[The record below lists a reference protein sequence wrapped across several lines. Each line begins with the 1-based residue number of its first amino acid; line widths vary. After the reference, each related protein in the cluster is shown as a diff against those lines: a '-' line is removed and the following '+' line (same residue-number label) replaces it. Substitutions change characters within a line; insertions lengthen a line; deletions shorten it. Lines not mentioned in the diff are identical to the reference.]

1 MLRLT
6 EVKLPLDHPEDEIKS
21 AILKKLQITP
31 EELISYSI
39 FKRSYDARKK
49 GEITLVYILDVE
61 TTPETTLLK
70 RLKKDPHV
78 MVTPDMS
85 YRPVAKAPSNLAIR
99 PIVIGTG
106 PCGLFAGLMLAQMGF
121 RPIIL
126 ERGKQVRDRT
136 ADTFN
141 FWKKKSDF

>member
-21 AILKKLQITP
+21 AILKKLQITD

-49 GEITLVYILDVE
+49 GDITLVYILDVE
-61 TTPETTLLK
+61 TTQETHLLK

-78 MVTPDMS
+78 MATPDMT
-85 YRPVAKAPSNLAIR
+85 YRPVAQAPSNLAIR

-121 RPIIL
+121 CPIIL
-126 ERGKQVRDRT
+126 ERGKKVRDRT
-136 ADTFN
+136 ADTFG
-141 FWKKKSDF
+141 FSRSHC

>member
-6 EVKLPLDHPEDEIKS
+6 EIKLPLDHAPEEIKV
-21 AILKKLQITP
+21 AILKKLQILAH
-31 EELISYSI
+31 ELVSYSI

-49 GEITLVYILDVE
+49 SNILLVYILDVE
-61 TTPETTLLK
+61 TTHNAQILK

-78 MVTPDMS
+78 VMTPDMS
-85 YRPVAKAPSNLAIR
+85 YRLVAKAPEDFTRR
-99 PIVIGTG
+99 PIVVGTG

-126 ERGKQVRDRT
+126 ERGKAVRERIQCSVWRRGSRDV
-136 ADTFN
+136 F
-141 FWKKKSDF
+141 